1 MYNSIV
7 DFVSSQVNLSIKGLF
22 LQRLALFY
30 CLIFSSNALGY
41 TVEYCQY
48 ENQLQFASPLQ
59 ELAAKQYENAVNTLN
74 RVGIELSL
82 EDIAIKQVSCDF
94 DINQDGKLTI
104 ADWSELVKAA
114 VRYALDYAK
123 FYPNCELLGIESCQ
137 IMPRLGDMNGDGL
150 VNWTDE
156 TLYLQRTACLN
167 GQIIHPIC
175 F

>member
-1 MYNSIV
+1 MILNDLIKIIV
-7 DFVSSQVNLSIKGLF
+7 FWILVLF
-22 LQRLALFY
+22 
-30 CLIFSSNALGY
+30 SNNAIAY

-59 ELAAKQYENAVNTLN
+59 REAAQGYEREVKFLN
-74 RVGIELSL
+74 QVGIELSL
-82 EDIAIKQVSCDF
+82 EDISIKQVSCDF
-94 DINQDGKLTI
+94 DINQDGKI
-104 ADWSELVKAA
+104 DVNDWVKLVSK
-114 VRYALDYAK
+114 VVQYSLDYSK

-156 TLYLQRTACLN
+156 TLFLKRTNCLA